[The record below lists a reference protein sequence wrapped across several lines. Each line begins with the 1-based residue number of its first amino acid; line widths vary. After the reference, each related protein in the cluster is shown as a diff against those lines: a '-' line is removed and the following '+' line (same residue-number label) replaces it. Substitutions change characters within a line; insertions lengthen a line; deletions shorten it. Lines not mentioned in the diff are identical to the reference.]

1 MHGLRL
7 LAKTGEELHRRT
19 VEWQEALQR
28 EDLKINA
35 EVKVRIHFT
44 REGKVE
50 AVMSDKK
57 KYILK
62 HCWEIKMPRL
72 YNQ

>member
-19 VEWQEALQR
+19 MEALQR

-35 EVKVRIHFT
+35 EIKVRINCT

-50 AVMSDKK
+50 AVMYDKK
-57 KYILK
+57 KDILK